1 MAIQGRI
8 FQSGCLLAVYF
19 FTIFA
24 ILKGATVT
32 LAEKLRIIPLGG
44 LDEIGKN
51 ITVLEYGK
59 DMIVVDCGVGFPDD
73 DMYGVDLVIPDFSY
87 LVANQKKLRGM
98 FITHGHEDHI
108 GSIPYCMKQ
117 VNCPIH
123 GTAMTNGLIKL
134 KLEEHHLA
142 DSVKLITHKPG
153 DVVKAGCFTVEFIH
167 VNHSIADA
175 VAFAIHTPVGTV
187 IMTGDFKIDPT
198 SADGMMDLAR
208 LGQLGNEGV
217 LALLA
222 DSTNVERQGYT
233 PSENVVA
240 ESLDRQFKNCD
251 QRIIITTFAS
261 NMHRIQSVIST
272 AQRYG
277 RKVAVTG
284 RSMENMLK
292 VAQELG
298 YLKVKQGTIVDLNTI
313 KSIPKNKLV
322 IVSTGSQGENMS
334 ALYRMAFSTHKQVD
348 VTSGD
353 RIIISASAIPGNE
366 KAISRIINE
375 LYRKGADVVY
385 EKSEGLHVSGHA
397 CQEELKIVH
406 ALVKPRFFIPLHGEQ
421 RHLQI
426 HSKLAQSMGM
436 HPRNIHIGEIGT
448 VFEFTAKSCKEN
460 GTVPA
465 GKVFVDG
472 TGVGDVGSVVLRDR
486 KHLAQDGMIVVCVN
500 LSSQDGTVVS
510 GPDIIT
516 RGFIYV
522 KESEDLMENLRQVAL
537 EAIDRCQR
545 KRVRDWSA
553 IKSAIK
559 NDMSGYLFKT
569 TKRNPM
575 ILPVIMEI

>member
-1 MAIQGRI
+1 M
-8 FQSGCLLAVYF
+8 
-19 FTIFA
+19 
-24 ILKGATVT
+24 
-32 LAEKLRIIPLGG
+32 AEKLKIIPLGG

-59 DMIVVDCGVGFPDD
+59 DMIIVDCGLGFPDE

-87 LVANQKKLRGM
+87 LVENQRKIRGM

-108 GSIPYCMKQ
+108 GSIPYCMQ
-117 VNCPIH
+117 QISCPIH

-134 KLEEHHLA
+134 KLEEHKIA
-142 DSVKLITHKPG
+142 DKVKLITHKPG
-153 DVVKAGCFTVEFIH
+153 DMVKAGCFTVEFIH

-175 VAFAIHTPVGTV
+175 VCFAIHTPIGKV

-198 SADGMMDLAR
+198 AGDGMIDLAR

-222 DSTNVERQGYT
+222 DSTNVERAGYT
-233 PSENVVA
+233 PSENIVT

-261 NMHRIQSVIST
+261 NMHRIQSVLNI
-272 AQRYG
+272 AHRHG
-277 RKVAVTG
+277 RKVAVSG

-298 YLKVKQGTIVDLNTI
+298 YLKVPSNTIVELGAI
-313 KSIPKNKLV
+313 KSLPKNKVV

-334 ALYRMAFSTHKQVD
+334 ALHRMAYNTHRQVD
-348 VTSGD
+348 IVAGD

-366 KAISRIINE
+366 KAVSRIINE
-375 LYRKGADVVY
+375 LYRKGAEVIY

-397 CQEELKIVH
+397 CQEELKIIH
-406 ALVKPRFFIPLHGEQ
+406 GLCRPKFFIPVHGEQ

-426 HSKLAQSMGM
+426 HGKLAKSMGM
-436 HPRNIHIGEIGT
+436 TSKGIVIGEVGQVI
-448 VFEFTAKSCKEN
+448 ELSAKTAKL
-460 GTVPA
+460 GAVVPS
-465 GKVFVDG
+465 GIVLVDG
-472 TGVGDVGSVVLRDR
+472 TSVGDVGSVVLRDR
-486 KHLAQDGMIVVCVN
+486 KHLAEDGMIVVCVN
-500 LSSQDGTVVS
+500 ISAEDGAVIT

-522 KESEDLMENLRQVAL
+522 KESDELMEELQNVVWEAL
-537 EAIDRCQR
+537 DRCER
-545 KRVRDWSA
+545 KRVRDRAA

-559 NDMSGYLFKT
+559 NDLSGYLYKH

-575 ILPVIMEI
+575 ILPVIMEV

>member
-1 MAIQGRI
+1 M
-8 FQSGCLLAVYF
+8 
-19 FTIFA
+19 
-24 ILKGATVT
+24 
-32 LAEKLRIIPLGG
+32 AEKLKIIPLGG

-175 VAFAIHTPVGTV
+175 VAFAIKTPVGTV
-187 IMTGDFKIDPT
+187 IMTGDFKIDPP

-240 ESLDRQFKNCD
+240 ESLDRQFRNCD

-406 ALVKPRFFIPLHGEQ
+406 ALVKPRFFIPVHGEQ

-522 KESEDLMENLRQVAL
+522 KESEDLMESLRQVAL

-559 NDMSGYLFKT
+559 NDMSGYLFKA

>member
-1 MAIQGRI
+1 M
-8 FQSGCLLAVYF
+8 
-19 FTIFA
+19 
-24 ILKGATVT
+24 
-32 LAEKLRIIPLGG
+32 AEKLKIIPLGG

-59 DMIVVDCGVGFPDD
+59 DMIVIDCGVGFPDED
-73 DMYGVDLVIPDFSY
+73 LYGVDLVIPDFTY
-87 LVANQKKLRGM
+87 LVQNAKKLRGM

-108 GSIPYCMKQ
+108 GSIPYCMQQ
-117 VNCPIH
+117 VTCPIH

-134 KLEEHHLA
+134 KLEEHRIA
-142 DSVKLITHKPG
+142 DKVKLITHKPG

-175 VAFAIHTPVGTV
+175 VAFAITTPVGTIV
-187 IMTGDFKIDPT
+187 MTGDFKIDPT
-198 SADGMMDLAR
+198 AKDGMIDLAR
-208 LGQLGNEGV
+208 LGELGNQGV
-217 LALLA
+217 LALLC

-233 PSENVVA
+233 PSENIVA
-240 ESLDRQFKNCD
+240 EGLDRQFKNCD
-251 QRIIITTFAS
+251 QRIVVTTFAS
-261 NMHRIQSVIST
+261 NMHRIQAVLAT
-272 AQRYG
+272 AHRYG

-298 YLKVKQGTIVDLNTI
+298 YLKVPAGTIVELGAI
-313 KSIPKNKLV
+313 KSLPKNKVV

-334 ALYRMAFSTHKQVD
+334 ALYRMAFSSHKQVD
-348 VTSGD
+348 IQSGD

-366 KAISRIINE
+366 KAVSRIINE
-375 LYRKGADVVY
+375 LYRKGAEVVY

-397 CQEELKIVH
+397 CQEELKIIH
-406 ALVKPRFFIPLHGEQ
+406 ALCKPKFFVPVHGEQ

-426 HSKLAQSMGM
+426 HGKLSTQLGVPAKNV
-436 HPRNIHIGEIGT
+436 RIAEIGS
-448 VFEFTAKSCKEN
+448 VLEFTSKNCKLN

-500 LSSQDGTVVS
+500 ISSQDGAIVT

-522 KESEDLMENLRQVAL
+522 KESEELMEELRCVAI
-537 EAIDRCQR
+537 EAIERCGR
-545 KRVRDWSA
+545 KRVRDWTA
-553 IKSAIK
+553 VKTAIK
-559 NDMSGYLFKT
+559 NDLSGYLYKT

>member
-1 MAIQGRI
+1 M
-8 FQSGCLLAVYF
+8 
-19 FTIFA
+19 
-24 ILKGATVT
+24 
-32 LAEKLRIIPLGG
+32 AEKLKIIPLGG

-51 ITVLEYGK
+51 ITVLEYGR
-59 DMIVVDCGVGFPDD
+59 DMIVVDCGVGFPDE

-87 LVANQKKLRGM
+87 LVQNAKKLRGM

-108 GSIPYCMKQ
+108 GSIPYCMQQ
-117 VNCPIH
+117 VSCPIH
-123 GTAMTNGLIKL
+123 GTAMTCGLIKL
-134 KLEEHHLA
+134 KLEEHRLA
-142 DSVKLITHKPG
+142 DKVKLLTHKPG

-187 IMTGDFKIDPT
+187 VMTGDFKIDPT
-198 SADGMMDLAR
+198 AKDGMTDLAR
-208 LGQLGNEGV
+208 LGELGNQGV
-217 LALLA
+217 LALLC
-222 DSTNVERQGYT
+222 DSTNVERAGYT

-240 ESLDRQFKNCD
+240 EGLDRQFKNCD
-251 QRIIITTFAS
+251 QRIIVTTFAS
-261 NMHRIQSVIST
+261 NMHRIQAVLAT
-272 AQRYG
+272 AHRYG

-298 YLKVKQGTIVDLNTI
+298 YIKVPAGMIVDLNAV
-313 KSIPKNKLV
+313 KSLPKNKIV

-334 ALYRMAFSTHKQVD
+334 ALYRMAFSTHKQIDIV
-348 VTSGD
+348 SGD

-366 KAISRIINE
+366 KAVSKIINE
-375 LYRKGADVVY
+375 LYRKGAEVVY

-406 ALVKPRFFIPLHGEQ
+406 ALCKPKFFIPAHGEQ

-426 HSKLAQSMGM
+426 HGKLAVQMGL
-436 HPRNIHIGEIGT
+436 PAKNVRIGEIGSVIDLSGKT
-448 VFEFTAKSCKEN
+448 CKIN

-472 TGVGDVGSVVLRDR
+472 TGVGDVGAVVLRDR
-486 KHLAQDGMIVVCVN
+486 KHLAQDGMIVVCV
-500 LSSQDGTVVS
+500 SISGQDGAVIT

-522 KESEDLMENLRQVAL
+522 KESEELMEELRQVAL
-537 EAIDRCQR
+537 EAIDRCSR
-545 KRVRDWSA
+545 KRIRDWTA
-553 IKSAIK
+553 IKTAIK
-559 NDMSGYLFKT
+559 NDLSGYLFKT

>member
-1 MAIQGRI
+1 M
-8 FQSGCLLAVYF
+8 
-19 FTIFA
+19 
-24 ILKGATVT
+24 
-32 LAEKLRIIPLGG
+32 AEKLKIIPLGG

-51 ITVLEYGK
+51 MTVFEYGK
-59 DMIVVDCGVGFPDD
+59 DMIVVDCGVGFPDE

-87 LVANQKKLRGM
+87 LAQNAKKLRGL

-108 GSIPYCMKQ
+108 GSIPYCMQQ
-117 VNCPIH
+117 VNAPIH
-123 GTAMTNGLIKL
+123 GTAMTCGLIKL
-134 KLEEHHLA
+134 KLEEHRLA
-142 DSVKLITHKPG
+142 DKVKLITHTPG
-153 DVVKAGCFTVEFIH
+153 EVVKAGCFSVEFIH

-187 IMTGDFKIDPT
+187 LVTGDFKIDPT
-198 SADGMMDLAR
+198 AKDGMTDLAR
-208 LGQLGNEGV
+208 IGALGNEGV
-217 LALLA
+217 LAMLC

-251 QRIIITTFAS
+251 QRIIVTTFAS
-261 NMHRIQSVIST
+261 NMHRIQSILTT
-272 AQRYG
+272 AHRYG

-298 YLKVKQGTIVDLNTI
+298 YIKVPAGTIVELNAI
-313 KSIPKNKLV
+313 KSLPKNKIV

-334 ALYRMAFSTHKQVD
+334 ALYRMAFSSHKQIDIVG
-348 VTSGD
+348 GD

-366 KAISRIINE
+366 KAVSRIINE

-397 CQEELKIVH
+397 CQEELKIIH
-406 ALVKPRFFIPLHGEQ
+406 ALCKPRFFIPVHGEQ

-426 HSKLAQSMGM
+426 HGKLAVQLGL
-436 HPRNIHIGEIGT
+436 PEKNVRIAEIGSVIELT
-448 VFEFTAKSCKEN
+448 RKTCKIN

-472 TGVGDVGSVVLRDR
+472 TGVGDVGAVVLRDR

-500 LSSQDGTVVS
+500 ILAQDGSVLT

-516 RGFIYV
+516 RGFVYV
-522 KESEDLMENLRQVAL
+522 KESEELMDELRNVAM
-537 EAIDRCQR
+537 EAIERCQR
-545 KRVRDWSA
+545 KHVRDWTA
-553 IKSAIK
+553 IKTAIK
-559 NDMSGYLFKT
+559 NDLSGYLYKT

-575 ILPVIMEI
+575 ILPVITEL

>member
-1 MAIQGRI
+1 M
-8 FQSGCLLAVYF
+8 
-19 FTIFA
+19 
-24 ILKGATVT
+24 
-32 LAEKLRIIPLGG
+32 AEKLKIIPLGG

-51 ITVLEYGK
+51 ITILEYGK
-59 DMIVVDCGVGFPDD
+59 DMIAIDCGVGFPEE

-87 LVANQKKLRGM
+87 LTANQKKLKGV

-108 GSIPYCMKQ
+108 GSVPYLMRD

-134 KLEEHHLA
+134 KLEEHKLA
-142 DSVKLITHKPG
+142 DKVKLITHKPG
-153 DVVKAGCFTVEFIH
+153 DTVKAGCFTVEFIH

-175 VAFAIHTPVGTV
+175 CAFAIRTPVGTV
-187 IMTGDFKIDPT
+187 VFSGDFKIDPT
-198 SADGMMDLAR
+198 SPEGMTDLAR
-208 LGQLGNEGV
+208 LGELGNQGV
-217 LALLA
+217 LAFLCE
-222 DSTNVERQGYT
+222 STNVERSGFT
-233 PSENVVA
+233 PSETVVA
-240 ESLDRQFKNCD
+240 ESLEKQFKHCD
-251 QRIIITTFAS
+251 QRIIVTTFAS
-261 NMHRIQSVIST
+261 NMHRIQSILSA
-272 AQRYG
+272 AQRHG

-298 YLKVKQGTIVDLNTI
+298 YLKVKQGTIVDIGSI
-313 KSIPKNKLV
+313 KSLPKNKIV

-334 ALYRMAFSTHKQVD
+334 ALYRMAFNTHKQVD
-348 VTSGD
+348 ITSGD

-366 KAISRIINE
+366 KAVSKIINE

-397 CQEELKIVH
+397 CQEELKILH
-406 ALVKPRFFIPLHGEQ
+406 ALLKPKFFFPIHGEQ
-421 RHLQI
+421 RMLQI

-436 HPRNIHIGEIGT
+436 NPRNIHIGELGT
-448 VFEFTAKSCKEN
+448 VFELTGKTCKAN

-472 TGVGDVGSVVLRDR
+472 TGVGDVGAVVLRDR
-486 KHLAQDGMIVVCVN
+486 KHLAEDGVVVVCVN
-500 LSSQDGTVVS
+500 LNAEDGSILT

-522 KESEDLMENLRQVAL
+522 KESEALMEELESVAL
-537 EAIDRCQR
+537 EAIERCQR
-545 KRVRDWSA
+545 KRIRDWSA
-553 IKSAIK
+553 IKTAIK
-559 NDMSGYLFKT
+559 NDLSGYLYKT

-575 ILPVIMEI
+575 ILPIISEI

>member
-1 MAIQGRI
+1 M
-8 FQSGCLLAVYF
+8 
-19 FTIFA
+19 
-24 ILKGATVT
+24 
-32 LAEKLRIIPLGG
+32 AEKLKIIPLGG

-51 ITVLEYGK
+51 CTVLEYGK
-59 DMIVVDCGVGFPDD
+59 DMIVVDCGLGFPEE
-73 DMYGVDLVIPDFSY
+73 DMYGIDLVIPDISY
-87 LVANQKKLRGM
+87 LVQNQKKLRGM

-108 GSIPYCMKQ
+108 GSVPYAMQ
-117 VNCPIH
+117 QISCPIH

-134 KLEEHHLA
+134 KLEEHRIA
-142 DSVKLITHKPG
+142 DKVKLVTHKPG
-153 DVVKAGCFTVEFIH
+153 DVVKAGCFQVEFIH

-187 IMTGDFKIDPT
+187 VMTGDFKIDPT
-198 SADGMMDLAR
+198 SADGMIDLAR
-208 LGQLGNEGV
+208 LGQLGNDGV

-222 DSTNVERQGYT
+222 DSTNVERAGYT
-233 PSENVVA
+233 PSENLVA
-240 ESLDRQFKNCD
+240 ESLDRQFKHCD
-251 QRIIITTFAS
+251 ERIIVTTFAS
-261 NMHRIQSVIST
+261 NMHRIQAILAA
-272 AQRYG
+272 AQRNG

-298 YLKVKQGTIVDLNTI
+298 YLKVPAGTIVDIATI
-313 KSIPKNKLV
+313 KTLPKNKVV

-334 ALYRMAFSTHKQVD
+334 ALYRMAFNTHKQVD
-348 VTSGD
+348 IMGGD

-366 KAISRIINE
+366 KAVSKIINE
-375 LYRKGADVVY
+375 LYRKGADVLY

-397 CQEELKIVH
+397 CQEELKIIH
-406 ALVKPRFFIPLHGEQ
+406 GLVKPKFFIPVHGEQ

-426 HSKLAQSMGM
+426 HGKLAKAMGM
-436 HPRNIHIGEIGT
+436 APKNICIGQVGSVIELSSRT
-448 VFEFTAKSCKEN
+448 CKLN
-460 GTVPA
+460 GTVPS
-465 GKVFVDG
+465 GIVLVDG

-486 KHLAQDGMIVVCVN
+486 KHLAEDGMIVVCVN
-500 LSSQDGTVVS
+500 LSAEDGGIIT

-522 KESEDLMENLRQVAL
+522 KESEELMDELREVAM
-537 EAIDRCQR
+537 EAIERCQR
-545 KRVRDWSA
+545 KRIHDWAA

-559 NDMSGYLFKT
+559 NDLSGYLYKT

>member
-1 MAIQGRI
+1 M
-8 FQSGCLLAVYF
+8 
-19 FTIFA
+19 
-24 ILKGATVT
+24 
-32 LAEKLRIIPLGG
+32 AEKLKIIPLGG

-59 DMIVVDCGVGFPDD
+59 DMIVVDCGVGFPDE

-108 GSIPYCMKQ
+108 GSIPYCMRE

-123 GTAMTNGLIKL
+123 GTAMTNGLIRL
-134 KLEEHHLA
+134 KLEEHRLA
-142 DSVKLITHKPG
+142 DTVKLHTHKPG
-153 DVVKAGCFTVEFIH
+153 DIVKAGCFQVEFIH

-198 SADGMMDLAR
+198 AEGGMIDLAR
-208 LGQLGNEGV
+208 LGELGKKGV
-217 LALLA
+217 LALLC
-222 DSTNVERQGYT
+222 DSTNVERPGYT
-233 PSENVVA
+233 PSENTVA
-240 ESLDRQFKNCD
+240 EGLDRQFKNCD
-251 QRIIITTFAS
+251 QRIIVTTFAS
-261 NMHRIQSVIST
+261 NMHRIQAVLAT

-298 YLKVKQGTIVDLNTI
+298 YLTVKPGTIVDLAAT
-313 KSIPKNKLV
+313 KSLPKNKVV
-322 IVSTGSQGENMS
+322 IVSTGSQGETMS
-334 ALYRMAFSTHKQVD
+334 ALYRMAFNTHKQID
-348 VTSGD
+348 ITSGD

-366 KAISRIINE
+366 KAVSRIINE

-397 CQEELKIVH
+397 CQEELKIIH
-406 ALVKPRFFIPLHGEQ
+406 ALCKPKFFIPVHGEQ

-426 HSKLAQSMGM
+426 HGRLAQQMGT
-436 HPRNIHIGEIGT
+436 PAKNVHIGEIGT
-448 VFEFTAKSCKEN
+448 VFEMSAKTCKL
-460 GTVPA
+460 GAPVPA
-465 GKVFVDG
+465 GKVYVDG
-472 TGVGDVGSVVLRDR
+472 SGVGDVGAVVLRDR

-500 LSSQDGTVVS
+500 LSAEDGSVIT

-522 KESEDLMENLRQVAL
+522 KESEELMEELRSVVMEAL
-537 EAIDRCQR
+537 DRCAR
-545 KRVRDWSA
+545 RRTRDWA
-553 IKSAIK
+553 TIKSAIK
-559 NDMSGYLFKT
+559 NDLSGYLYKT

-575 ILPVIMEI
+575 ILPVITEI

>member
-1 MAIQGRI
+1 M
-8 FQSGCLLAVYF
+8 
-19 FTIFA
+19 
-24 ILKGATVT
+24 
-32 LAEKLRIIPLGG
+32 AEKLKIIPLGG

-59 DMIVVDCGVGFPDD
+59 DMIAIDCGVGFPDEE
-73 DMYGVDLVIPDFSY
+73 MYGVDLVIPDFTY
-87 LVANQKKLRGM
+87 LVQNAKKLRGM

-108 GSIPYCMKQ
+108 GSIPYCMQ
-117 VNCPIH
+117 EINCPIH
-123 GTAMTNGLIKL
+123 GTAMTCGLIKL
-134 KLEEHHLA
+134 KLEEHRIA
-142 DSVKLITHKPG
+142 DKVKLITHKPG

-175 VAFAIHTPVGTV
+175 VCFAIHTPAGTV

-198 SADGMMDLAR
+198 AKDGMIDLAR
-208 LGQLGNEGV
+208 LGELGNNGV

-233 PSENVVA
+233 PSENLVA

-251 QRIIITTFAS
+251 QRIVVTTFAS
-261 NMHRIQSVIST
+261 NMHRIQAVLET
-272 AQRYG
+272 ATRYG

-284 RSMENMLK
+284 RSMENMIK

-298 YLKVKQGTIVDLNTI
+298 YIKVPAGTIVDLAAI
-313 KSIPKNKLV
+313 KSLPKNKIV

-348 VTSGD
+348 IMSGD

-366 KAISRIINE
+366 KAVSRIINE

-397 CQEELKIVH
+397 CQEELKILH
-406 ALVKPRFFIPLHGEQ
+406 ALIKPKYFIPVHGEQ
-421 RHLQI
+421 RHLQL
-426 HSKLAQSMGM
+426 HGRLAVQMGM
-436 HPRNIHIGEIGT
+436 KEKNVVIADLGDVIELSAR
-448 VFEFTAKSCKEN
+448 SCKVT
-460 GTVPA
+460 GSVQA
-465 GKVFVDG
+465 GMVLVDG

-500 LSSQDGTVVS
+500 LSSQDGGIIS

-522 KESEDLMENLRQVAL
+522 KESEELMEDLRMIVM
-537 EAIDRCQR
+537 ESIERCGR
-545 KRVRDWSA
+545 RRTRDWA
-553 IKSAIK
+553 TVKSAIK
-559 NDMSGYLFKT
+559 NDLSGYLYKT

>member
-1 MAIQGRI
+1 M
-8 FQSGCLLAVYF
+8 
-19 FTIFA
+19 
-24 ILKGATVT
+24 
-32 LAEKLRIIPLGG
+32 AEKLKIIPLGG

-59 DMIVVDCGVGFPDD
+59 DMIVVDCGVGFPEE
-73 DMYGVDLVIPDFSY
+73 DMYGVDLVIPDFTY
-87 LVANQKKLRGM
+87 LVQNAKKLRGM

-108 GSIPYCMKQ
+108 GSIPYCMQQ
-117 VNCPIH
+117 VSCPIH
-123 GTAMTNGLIKL
+123 ATPMTLGLIKL
-134 KLEEHHLA
+134 KLEEHRIA
-142 DSVKLITHKPG
+142 DKVKLVTHKPG

-167 VNHSIADA
+167 VDHSIADA

-187 IMTGDFKIDPT
+187 VMTGDFKIDPT
-198 SADGMMDLAR
+198 AKDGMIDLAR
-208 LGQLGNEGV
+208 LGELGNQGV
-217 LALLA
+217 LALLC
-222 DSTNVERQGYT
+222 DSTNVERAGYT

-240 ESLDRQFKNCD
+240 EGLDRQFKNCD

-261 NMHRIQSVIST
+261 NMHRIQAVLAT
-272 AQRYG
+272 AHRYG
-277 RKVAVTG
+277 RKVAVSG

-298 YLKVKQGTIVDLNTI
+298 YIKVPAGTIVDLGVI
-313 KSIPKNKLV
+313 KSLPKSKVV

-348 VTSGD
+348 IVSGD
-353 RIIISASAIPGNE
+353 RVIISASAIPGNE
-366 KAISRIINE
+366 KAVSRIINE
-375 LYRKGADVVY
+375 LYRKGAEVVY

-397 CQEELKIVH
+397 CQEELKIIH
-406 ALVKPRFFIPLHGEQ
+406 ALTKPHFFIPVHGEQ

-426 HSKLAQSMGM
+426 HGKLAAMLGT
-436 HPRNIHIGEIGT
+436 PDKNVRIGEIGSI
-448 VFEFTAKSCKEN
+448 FEFTRKTCKLA

-500 LSSQDGTVVS
+500 ISGQDGSVIT

-522 KESEDLMENLRQVAL
+522 KESEELMEELRNVAM
-537 EAIDRCQR
+537 EAIERCSR
-545 KRVRDWSA
+545 KRVRDWTA
-553 IKSAIK
+553 IKTAIK
-559 NDMSGYLFKT
+559 NDLSSYLFKT

>member
-1 MAIQGRI
+1 M
-8 FQSGCLLAVYF
+8 
-19 FTIFA
+19 
-24 ILKGATVT
+24 
-32 LAEKLRIIPLGG
+32 AEKLKIIPLGG

-59 DMIVVDCGVGFPDD
+59 DMIVVDCGLGFPDE

-87 LVANQKKLRGM
+87 LSANAKKLRGM

-108 GSIPYCMKQ
+108 GSIPYCMRE
-117 VNCPIH
+117 VTCPIH
-123 GTAMTNGLIKL
+123 GTAMTCGLIKL
-134 KLEEHHLA
+134 KLEEHQLA
-142 DSVKLITHKPG
+142 DKVKLITHKPG
-153 DVVKAGCFTVEFIH
+153 DVVKAGCFSVEFIH

-175 VAFAIHTPVGTV
+175 VCFAIHTPVGTV
-187 IMTGDFKIDPT
+187 VMTGDFKIDPT
-198 SADGMMDLAR
+198 ASDGMIDLAR
-208 LGQLGNEGV
+208 LGELGKNGV

-233 PSENVVA
+233 PSENIVA

-251 QRIIITTFAS
+251 QRIIVTTFAS
-261 NMHRIQSVIST
+261 NMHRIAAVLAT
-272 AQRYG
+272 AERHG

-298 YLKVKQGTIVDLNTI
+298 YLKVKQGTIVDLAAI
-313 KSIPKNKLV
+313 KSLPKNKIV

-348 VTSGD
+348 IVAGD

-366 KAISRIINE
+366 KAVSKIINE

-397 CQEELKIVH
+397 CQEELKIIH
-406 ALVKPRFFIPLHGEQ
+406 ALVKPKFFIPVHGEQ
-421 RHLQI
+421 RHLQL
-426 HSKLAQSMGM
+426 HGRLAKQMGM
-436 HPRNIHIGEIGT
+436 NPKNICIGELGT
-448 VFEFTAKSCKEN
+448 VFELTGRTCKY
-460 GTVPA
+460 TSSVPA
-465 GKVFVDG
+465 GMVLVDG

-500 LSSQDGTVVS
+500 LSSQDGSVIT

-516 RGFIYV
+516 RGFVYV
-522 KESEDLMENLRQVAL
+522 KESEALMDELRDVAM
-537 EAIDRCQR
+537 EAIDRCHR
-545 KRVRDWSA
+545 KRIRDWTA
-553 IKSAIK
+553 VKSAIK
-559 NDMSGYLFKT
+559 NDLSGYLYKT

>member
-1 MAIQGRI
+1 M
-8 FQSGCLLAVYF
+8 
-19 FTIFA
+19 
-24 ILKGATVT
+24 
-32 LAEKLRIIPLGG
+32 AEKLKIIPLGG

-59 DMIVVDCGVGFPDD
+59 DMIVVDCGLGFPEE
-73 DMYGVDLVIPDFSY
+73 DMYGVDLVIPDFTY
-87 LVANQKKLRGM
+87 LVENKRKIRGM

-108 GSIPYCMKQ
+108 GSIPYCMQ
-117 VNCPIH
+117 QINCPIH

-134 KLEEHHLA
+134 KLEEHKLA
-142 DSVKLITHKPG
+142 DKGKLITHKPG
-153 DVVKAGCFTVEFIH
+153 DMVTAGCFTGEFIH

-175 VAFAIHTPVGTV
+175 VCFAIHTPIGKV

-198 SADGMMDLAR
+198 SGDGMMDLAR

-222 DSTNVERQGYT
+222 DSTNVERAGYT
-233 PSENVVA
+233 PSENMVT
-240 ESLDRQFKNCD
+240 ESLDRQFRNCD

-261 NMHRIQSVIST
+261 NMHRIQSVLNI
-272 AQRYG
+272 AHRHG

-298 YLKVKQGTIVDLNTI
+298 YLKVPANTIVELGSI
-313 KSIPKNKLV
+313 KSLPKNKVV

-334 ALYRMAFSTHKQVD
+334 ALHRMAFSTHRQVD
-348 VTSGD
+348 IVAGD

-366 KAISRIINE
+366 KAVSRIINE
-375 LYRKGADVVY
+375 LYRKGAEVIYD
-385 EKSEGLHVSGHA
+385 KSEGLHVSGHA

-406 ALVKPRFFIPLHGEQ
+406 ALCKPKFFIPVHGEQ

-426 HSKLAQSMGM
+426 HAKLAKSMGM
-436 HPRNIHIGEIGT
+436 ASKNIIIGEVCSTIELSPKSAKIG
-448 VFEFTAKSCKEN
+448 A
-460 GTVPA
+460 TVPA
-465 GKVFVDG
+465 GIVLVDG
-472 TGVGDVGSVVLRDR
+472 TSVGDVGSVVLRDR
-486 KHLAQDGMIVVCVN
+486 KHLAEDGMIVVCVN
-500 LSSQDGTVVS
+500 ISSEDGGIIT

-522 KESEDLMENLRQVAL
+522 KESDGLMEELQNVAM
-537 EAIDRCQR
+537 EAMERCAR
-545 KRVRDWSA
+545 KRVRDRSA

-559 NDMSGYLFKT
+559 NDLSGYLYKH

-575 ILPVIMEI
+575 ILPVIMEV